1 VKIIRV
7 DTTAYTEAV
16 EFMRNGQKI
25 SAIKRIRQDQ
35 RETIPL
41 RDAKLAIERL
51 MYELGID
58 TSNRYVAYVNDPDVP
73 KIVCGPLIQKLV
85 VDYGSGPIEVDLEG
99 MQMRALVE
107 MGAIGLDA
115 CRDILD
121 LVSTLKAFSA
131 GRRIGMLPEEEDGVA
146 SAS

>member
-1 VKIIRV
+1 MKIIRV

-16 EFMRNGQKI
+16 EFMKAGQKI
-25 SAIKRIRQDQ
+25 AAIKRIRQDQ
-35 RETIPL
+35 REIVPL

-58 TSNRYVAYVNDPDVP
+58 PSNQYAAYVNDPDVP
-73 KIVCGPLIQKLV
+73 KIICGPVIQKLV

-107 MGAIGLDA
+107 MSALGLDA
-115 CRDILD
+115 CADILD
-121 LVSTLKAFSA
+121 LVNTLKAFSD
-131 GRRIGMLPEEEDGVA
+131 GKRIGVLEEDDDGYV
-146 SAS
+146 